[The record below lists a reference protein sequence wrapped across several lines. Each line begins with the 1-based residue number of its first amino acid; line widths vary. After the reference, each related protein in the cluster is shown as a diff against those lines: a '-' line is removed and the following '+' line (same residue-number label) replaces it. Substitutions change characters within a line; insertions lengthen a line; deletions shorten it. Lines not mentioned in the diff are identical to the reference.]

1 MDTTATQEVACVTR
15 PRLELVVDERE
26 RQRLQ
31 ELQRYNVLD
40 TAPYVFP
47 LLFRGLSAHHWK
59 SLFSPP
65 LRPLSHPLFPP
76 SCPSPSLFFD
86 PTVLSL
92 PLCYTFREPCYDEIA
107 QLAAH
112 ICQVPVALGPVPC
125 PVVAVV
131 VLALLLP
138 C

>member
-47 LLFRGLSAHHWK
+47 LLFRGPNTSLEVTLLS
-59 SLFSPP
+59 SP
-65 LRPLSHPLFPP
+65 
-76 SCPSPSLFFD
+76 PSPSLCFG
-86 PTVLSL
+86 PL
-92 PLCYTFREPCYDEIA
+92 PPY
-107 QLAAH
+107 
-112 ICQVPVALGPVPC
+112 
-125 PVVAVV
+125 
-131 VLALLLP
+131 LP
-138 C
+138 SSI

>member
-1 MDTTATQEVACVTR
+1 MDTTTTAQEVACVTR

-65 LRPLSHPLFPP
+65 LLRPHSVLVLFLPICHPP
-76 SCPSPSLFFD
+76 
-86 PTVLSL
+86 
-92 PLCYTFREPCYDEIA
+92 FREPCYDEIA

-112 ICQVPVALGPVPC
+112 ICQVP
-125 PVVAVV
+125 
-131 VLALLLP
+131 
-138 C
+138 